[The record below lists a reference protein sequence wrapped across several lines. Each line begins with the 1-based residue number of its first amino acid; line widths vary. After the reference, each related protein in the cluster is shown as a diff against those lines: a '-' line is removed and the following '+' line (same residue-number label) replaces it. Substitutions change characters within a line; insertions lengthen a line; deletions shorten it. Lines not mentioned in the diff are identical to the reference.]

1 MECKMKRHLWA
12 FIIPFLSLCVISPLY
27 AAGLKIGYIDS
38 ERILSEFEESK
49 EAQKKLAEENKEWET
64 RAGSMKQQIADME
77 ADMEQQSLLLSDE
90 KKSEKLQ
97 ELQALYLRF
106 QQFQQEIWG
115 QEGRLFQRNL
125 ELTRP
130 VVEKVNAAI
139 SQVGDEDGYD
149 FIFDASQGNVVH
161 AKAEYDLT
169 ERVLE
174 LLKKE

>member
-1 MECKMKRHLWA
+1 M
-12 FIIPFLSLCVISPLY
+12 ISPLQ
-27 AAGLKIGYIDS
+27 ARELRIGYIDS

-64 RAGSMKQQIADME
+64 QAGSMKQQIADME
-77 ADMEQQSLLLSDE
+77 DDLNKQSLLLSDE
-90 KKSEKLQ
+90 KKTEKKQ
-97 ELQALYLRF
+97 ELQGLYLKF

-115 QEGRLFQRNL
+115 QEGKLYQRNL

-130 VVEKVNAAI
+130 VVEKVNTAI
-139 SQVGDEDGYD
+139 TKVGDEDGYD

-161 AKAEYDLT
+161 AKAEFDLT
-169 ERVLE
+169 DRVLE